1 MTKANQLNK
10 RKQHKEDQKYT
21 MNMLT
26 SKYKMLLLLKK
37 EKYIRER
44 KIINI
49 N

>member
-10 RKQHKEDQKYT
+10 RKQLKEDQKYT

-26 SKYKMLLLLKK
+26 SKYKMSLLLKK